1 MRSAYLVIKIIVF
14 ILIFFI
20 SNLSYSNNIGIETGF
35 EIPRFVSI
43 KSNEA
48 NIRVG
53 PSKNYPIKLK
63 YVVSDLPI
71 EVIEEYQE
79 WRKVKDFK
87 NNIGWM
93 HKKLLSG
100 NRTGLILSYD
110 NKKVEVLNTIDG
122 NVIGKIGDRNI
133 VGLKKCK
140 IDWCFIEIKNF
151 RGWINKEN
159 IWGVKKNEII
169 NINFL
174 QKFEDL
180 YWKSV
185 NSLQQIQNKF

>member
-110 NKKVEVLNTIDG
+110 NKKIEVLNTIDG
-122 NVIGKIGDRNI
+122 NVIGRLYIDLADR
-133 VGLKKCK
+133 
-140 IDWCFIEIKNF
+140 
-151 RGWINKEN
+151 
-159 IWGVKKNEII
+159 
-169 NINFL
+169 
-174 QKFEDL
+174 
-180 YWKSV
+180 
-185 NSLQQIQNKF
+185 